1 MKLSAE
7 PYKVLALKYRPS
19 QFSELVGQDTLV
31 KTLRNAFLSKRVGHA
46 FLLHGDR
53 GVGKTS
59 TARLIAKALNCLEKK
74 EGDVEPCNSCS
85 NCKSIQLGRHVD
97 VIEMDGAS
105 KTGVNDIRE
114 IIETVVYRAASA
126 KFKVYII
133 DEVHM
138 LSNSAFNALL
148 KTLEEPP
155 EHVKFIFA
163 TTEIKKIPL
172 TILSRVN
179 RFDLKRLEIDILMK
193 HLLEILQREGL
204 KAEKEALKT
213 IAREAAGSV
222 RDALSILDQVL
233 VNCETIIEKQMV
245 NELLGKV
252 SKLEVLSLLELIMQG
267 KTNDTLKIAR
277 SFIAGNTSPKLL
289 LQELLECLHFIS
301 VSSLMDNELIGDDYS
316 YEEKEFADKLSK
328 SADPVTFTSLWQVLF
343 KGIDELRVASEPI
356 TSLEMLLFRACHMS
370 ILPSPDVLIKGI
382 LDNGTDSKMHVYNL
396 ERKSSLKTKEKD
408 EIVTPTES
416 NSKITDLDK
425 PEETAD
431 NRAVKEIL
439 DIFPGAIVK
448 K

>member
-1 MKLSAE
+1 MSVE
-7 PYKVLALKYRPS
+7 PYKVLALKYRPT

-31 KTLRNAFLSKRVGHA
+31 KTLRNSFRSNRVGHA

-59 TARLIAKALNCLEKK
+59 TARLIAKAINCTEKK
-74 EGDVEPCNSCS
+74 DGDVEPCNTCS
-85 NCKSIQLGRHVD
+85 NCNSIQLGRHVD

-179 RFDLKRLEIDILMK
+179 RFDLKRLENVVLIN
-193 HLLEILQREGL
+193 HLIEILQREGL
-204 KAEKEALKT
+204 SAEKEALKT
-213 IAREAAGSV
+213 IAREAEGSV

-233 VNCETIIEKQMV
+233 VNCGSKIENQMV
-245 NELLGKV
+245 NELLGKI
-252 SKLEVLSLLELIMQG
+252 SKSDTLNLLELIIKG
-267 KTNDTLKIAR
+267 KTAEALKR
-277 SFIAGNTSPKLL
+277 SRDFMVGNTSAATL
-289 LQELLECLHFIS
+289 LQELLGCLHLIS
-301 VSSLMDNELIGDDYS
+301 LSSLGDNDLMSDDYS
-316 YEEKEFADKLSK
+316 IEEIKLAEKLSSK
-328 SADPVTFTSLWQVLF
+328 TDTIILTSLWQILF

-356 TSLEMLLFRACHMS
+356 TSLEMLLLRACHMS
-370 ILPSPDVLIKGI
+370 ILPSPDTLIKSV
-382 LDNGTDSKMHVYNL
+382 LDSGSDNMMHVYNMEKKSVL
-396 ERKSSLKTKEKD
+396 KMPEKSEIMDKSKSDVENTETERSDSS
-408 EIVTPTES
+408 
-416 NSKITDLDK
+416 
-425 PEETAD
+425 
-431 NRAVKEIL
+431 AVKEIL
-439 DIFPGAIVK
+439 DIFPGATVK

>member
-1 MKLSAE
+1 MSVE
-7 PYKVLALKYRPS
+7 PYKVLALKYRPTK
-19 QFSELVGQDTLV
+19 FSELVGQDTLV
-31 KTLRNAFLSKRVGHA
+31 KTLRNSFLSNRVGHA

-59 TARLIAKALNCLEKK
+59 TARLIAKALNCTEKK
-74 EGDVEPCNSCS
+74 NGDVEPCNTCS

-155 EHVKFIFA
+155 DHVKFIFA

-179 RFDLKRLEIDILMK
+179 RFDLKRLESEVLIN
-193 HLLEILQREGL
+193 HLLKILQWEGL
-204 KAEKEALKT
+204 SAEKEALKT
-213 IAREAAGSV
+213 ISREAEGSV

-233 VNCETIIEKQMV
+233 VNCRSKIENQMV
-245 NELLGKV
+245 NELLGKI
-252 SKLEVLSLLELIMQG
+252 SKSDTLYLLELIIRG
-267 KTNDTLKIAR
+267 ETVKAIKR
-277 SFIAGNTSPKLL
+277 SRDFIAGNTGAATL
-289 LQELLECLHFIS
+289 LQELLACLHFIS
-301 VSSLMDNELIGDDYS
+301 VSSLGDNSLMGDDYS
-316 YEEKEFADKLSK
+316 IEEKKLAEKLSCK
-328 SADPVTFTSLWQVLF
+328 TDMVILTSLWQILF

-356 TSLEMLLFRACHMS
+356 TSLEMLLIRACHMS
-370 ILPSPDVLIKGI
+370 IMPSPDTLVRSV
-382 LDNGTDSKMHVYNL
+382 LDNGIDSKMRVYNM
-396 ERKSSLKTKEKD
+396 EKKSALKTAEKG
-408 EIVTPTES
+408 EIINSIKS
-416 NSKITDLDK
+416 NS
-425 PEETAD
+425 D
-431 NRAVKEIL
+431 NTEAEKSDNSAVKDIL
-439 DIFPGAIVK
+439 DIFPGATVK
-448 K
+448 R

>member
-1 MKLSAE
+1 LSVE

-31 KTLRNAFLSKRVGHA
+31 KTLKNSFLFNRVGHA

-59 TARLIAKALNCLEKK
+59 TARLIAKALNCMEKK
-74 EGDVEPCNSCS
+74 NGDVEPCNSCS

-155 EHVKFIFA
+155 THVKFIFA

-179 RFDLKRLEIDILMK
+179 RFDLKRLESDILTNY
-193 HLLEILQREGL
+193 LLEILKHEGL
-204 KAEKEALKT
+204 SAEKEALKT
-213 IAREAAGSV
+213 ISREAAGSV

-233 VNCETIIEKQMV
+233 VNCETKIENQMV

-252 SKLEVLSLLELIMQG
+252 SKSDTLYLLELIIEG
-267 KTNDTLKIAR
+267 KTKEVIKRSRNYIA
-277 SFIAGNTSPKLL
+277 SNTSPGLL
-289 LQELLECLHFIS
+289 LKELLECLHFIS
-301 VSSLMDNELIGDDYS
+301 ISSLMDNELIGDDYS
-316 YEEKEFADKLSK
+316 LEEKKLAEKLS
-328 SADPVTFTSLWQVLF
+328 SDTDTVILSSLWQILF
-343 KGIDELRVASEPI
+343 KGIDELTVATEPI
-356 TSLEMLLFRACHMS
+356 TSLEMLLLRACHMS
-370 ILPSPDVLIKGI
+370 IMPPPDVLIKNV
-382 LDNGTDSKMHVYNL
+382 LDHGSDGKMAIYNL
-396 ERKSSLKTKEKD
+396 ERKSSLKTPGKS
-408 EIVTPTES
+408 EIIRETES
-416 NSKITDLDK
+416 RAENSDTNRSEESLDSS
-425 PEETAD
+425 
-431 NRAVKEIL
+431 AVKEIL
-439 DIFPGAIVK
+439 DIFPGAKVK

>member
-1 MKLSAE
+1 MSVE
-7 PYKVLALKYRPS
+7 PYKVLALKYRPT

-31 KTLRNAFLSKRVGHA
+31 KTLRNSFLSNRVGHA

-59 TARLIAKALNCLEKK
+59 TARLIAKAINCTEKK
-74 EGDVEPCNSCS
+74 DGDVEPCNTCS
-85 NCKSIQLGRHVD
+85 NCNSIQLGRHVD

-179 RFDLKRLEIDILMK
+179 RFDLKRLENVVLIN
-193 HLLEILQREGL
+193 HLIEILQREGL
-204 KAEKEALKT
+204 SAEKEALKT
-213 IAREAAGSV
+213 IAREAEGSV

-233 VNCETIIEKQMV
+233 VNCGSKIENQVV
-245 NELLGKV
+245 NELLGKI
-252 SKLEVLSLLELIMQG
+252 SKSDSLNLLELIIKG
-267 KTNDTLKIAR
+267 KTAEALKR
-277 SFIAGNTSPKLL
+277 SRDFIAGNTSAATL
-289 LQELLECLHFIS
+289 LQELLGCLHLIS
-301 VSSLMDNELIGDDYS
+301 VSSLGDNDLMSDDYS
-316 YEEKEFADKLSK
+316 IEEIKLAEKLSSK
-328 SADPVTFTSLWQVLF
+328 TDTIILTTLWQILF

-356 TSLEMLLFRACHMS
+356 TSLEMLLLRACHMS
-370 ILPSPDVLIKGI
+370 ILPSPDTLIKSV
-382 LDNGTDSKMHVYNL
+382 LDSGSDNMMHVYNMEKKSVL
-396 ERKSSLKTKEKD
+396 KMPEKSEIMEEPQSNVENTETERSDSS
-408 EIVTPTES
+408 
-416 NSKITDLDK
+416 
-425 PEETAD
+425 
-431 NRAVKEIL
+431 AVKEIL
-439 DIFPGAIVK
+439 DIFPGATVK

>member
-1 MKLSAE
+1 MSVE
-7 PYKVLALKYRPS
+7 PYKVLALKYRPT

-31 KTLRNAFLSKRVGHA
+31 KTLRNSFLSNRVGHA

-59 TARLIAKALNCLEKK
+59 TARLIAKAINCTEKK
-74 EGDVEPCNSCS
+74 DGTVEPCNTCS
-85 NCKSIQLGRHVD
+85 NCNSIQLGRHVD

-179 RFDLKRLEIDILMK
+179 RFDLKKLENVVLIN
-193 HLLEILQREGL
+193 HLIEILQREGL
-204 KAEKEALKT
+204 SAEKEALKT
-213 IAREAAGSV
+213 IAREAEGSV

-233 VNCETIIEKQMV
+233 VNCGSKIENQMV
-245 NELLGKV
+245 NELLGKI
-252 SKLEVLSLLELIMQG
+252 SKSDTLNLLELIIKG
-267 KTNDTLKIAR
+267 KTAEVLKR
-277 SFIAGNTSPKLL
+277 SRDFIAGNTSAATL
-289 LQELLECLHFIS
+289 LQELLGCLHLIS
-301 VSSLMDNELIGDDYS
+301 VSSLGDNDLMSDDYS
-316 YEEKEFADKLSK
+316 IEEIKLAEKLSSK
-328 SADPVTFTSLWQVLF
+328 TDTIILTTLWQILF

-356 TSLEMLLFRACHMS
+356 TSLEMLLLRACHMS
-370 ILPSPDVLIKGI
+370 ILPSPDTLIKSV
-382 LDNGTDSKMHVYNL
+382 LDSGSDNMMHVYNM
-396 ERKSSLKTKEKD
+396 EKKSVLKMPEKS
-408 EIVTPTES
+408 EIM
-416 NSKITDLDK
+416 DK
-425 PEETAD
+425 PQSNVENTETERSD
-431 NRAVKEIL
+431 SSAVKEIL
-439 DIFPGAIVK
+439 DIFPGATVK

>member
-1 MKLSAE
+1 MPVE
-7 PYKVLALKYRPS
+7 PYKVLALKYRPT

-31 KTLRNAFLSKRVGHA
+31 KTLRNSFLSNRVGHA

-59 TARLIAKALNCLEKK
+59 TARLIAKAINCTEKK
-74 EGDVEPCNSCS
+74 DGDVEPCNTCS
-85 NCKSIQLGRHVD
+85 NCNSIQLGRHVD

-179 RFDLKRLEIDILMK
+179 RFDLKRLENVVLIN
-193 HLLEILQREGL
+193 HLFEILQREGL
-204 KAEKEALKT
+204 SAEKEALKT
-213 IAREAAGSV
+213 IAREAEGSV

-233 VNCETIIEKQMV
+233 VNCGSKIENQMV
-245 NELLGKV
+245 NELLGKI
-252 SKLEVLSLLELIMQG
+252 SKSDSLNLLELIIKG
-267 KTNDTLKIAR
+267 KTAEALKR
-277 SFIAGNTSPKLL
+277 SRDFIAGNTSAATL
-289 LQELLECLHFIS
+289 LQELLGCLHLIS
-301 VSSLMDNELIGDDYS
+301 VSSLGDNDLMSDDYS
-316 YEEKEFADKLSK
+316 IEEKKFAEKLSSK
-328 SADPVTFTSLWQVLF
+328 TDTIILTSLWQILF

-356 TSLEMLLFRACHMS
+356 MSLEMLSLFTFFPFFTNNSTFCNLFFKFS
-370 ILPSPDVLIKGI
+370 LSPRHFLTI
-382 LDNGTDSKMHVYNL
+382 
-396 ERKSSLKTKEKD
+396 
-408 EIVTPTES
+408 
-416 NSKITDLDK
+416 
-425 PEETAD
+425 
-431 NRAVKEIL
+431 
-439 DIFPGAIVK
+439 
-448 K
+448 

>member
-1 MKLSAE
+1 MSVE
-7 PYKVLALKYRPS
+7 PYKVLALKYRPT

-31 KTLRNAFLSKRVGHA
+31 KTLRNSFLSNRVGHA

-59 TARLIAKALNCLEKK
+59 TARLIAKAINCTEKK
-74 EGDVEPCNSCS
+74 DGDVEPCNTCS
-85 NCKSIQLGRHVD
+85 NCNSIQLGRHVD

-179 RFDLKRLEIDILMK
+179 RFDLKRLENVVLIN
-193 HLLEILQREGL
+193 HLIEILQREGL
-204 KAEKEALKT
+204 SAEKEALKT
-213 IAREAAGSV
+213 IAREAEGSV

-233 VNCETIIEKQMV
+233 VNCGSKIENQMV
-245 NELLGKV
+245 NELLGKI
-252 SKLEVLSLLELIMQG
+252 SKSDTLNLLELVIKG
-267 KTNDTLKIAR
+267 ETAEALKR
-277 SFIAGNTSPKLL
+277 SRDFMVGNTSAATL
-289 LQELLECLHFIS
+289 LQELLGCLHLIS
-301 VSSLMDNELIGDDYS
+301 VSSLGDNDLISDDYS
-316 YEEKEFADKLSK
+316 IEEKKLAEKLSSK
-328 SADPVTFTSLWQVLF
+328 TDTIILTSLWQILF

-356 TSLEMLLFRACHMS
+356 TSLEMLLLRACHMS
-370 ILPSPDVLIKGI
+370 ILPSPDTLIRSVLDSGS
-382 LDNGTDSKMHVYNL
+382 DNMMHVYNV
-396 ERKSSLKTKEKD
+396 EKKSVLKMPEKS
-408 EIVTPTES
+408 EIM
-416 NSKITDLDK
+416 DK
-425 PEETAD
+425 PQSDVENTETERSD
-431 NRAVKEIL
+431 SSAVKEIL
-439 DIFPGAIVK
+439 DIFPGATVK

>member
-1 MKLSAE
+1 MSAE
-7 PYKVLALKYRPS
+7 PYKVLALKYRPT

-31 KTLRNAFLSKRVGHA
+31 KTLRNSFLSNRVGHA

-59 TARLIAKALNCLEKK
+59 TARLIAKAINCTEKK
-74 EGDVEPCNSCS
+74 DGDVEPCNTCS
-85 NCKSIQLGRHVD
+85 NCNSIQLGRHVD

-179 RFDLKRLEIDILMK
+179 RFDLKRLENVVLIN
-193 HLLEILQREGL
+193 HLTEILQREGL
-204 KAEKEALKT
+204 SAEKEALKT
-213 IAREAAGSV
+213 IAREAEGSV

-233 VNCETIIEKQMV
+233 VNCGSKIESQMV
-245 NELLGKV
+245 NELLGKI
-252 SKLEVLSLLELIMQG
+252 SKSDSLNLLELIIKG
-267 KTNDTLKIAR
+267 KTAEALKR
-277 SFIAGNTSPKLL
+277 SRDFIAGNTSAATL
-289 LQELLECLHFIS
+289 LQELLGCLHLIS
-301 VSSLMDNELIGDDYS
+301 VSSLGDNDLMSDDYS
-316 YEEKEFADKLSK
+316 IEEIKLAEKLSSK
-328 SADPVTFTSLWQVLF
+328 TDTIILTTLWQILF

-356 TSLEMLLFRACHMS
+356 TSLEMLLLRACHMS
-370 ILPSPDVLIKGI
+370 ILPSPDTLIKSV
-382 LDNGTDSKMHVYNL
+382 LDSGFDNMKYVYNMEKNSVL
-396 ERKSSLKTKEKD
+396 KMPEKS
-408 EIVTPTES
+408 EIM
-416 NSKITDLDK
+416 DK
-425 PEETAD
+425 PQSNVENTETERSD
-431 NRAVKEIL
+431 SSAVKEIL
-439 DIFPGAIVK
+439 DIFPGATVK

>member
-1 MKLSAE
+1 MSVE
-7 PYKVLALKYRPS
+7 PYKVLALKYRPT

-31 KTLRNAFLSKRVGHA
+31 KTLRNSFLSNRVGHA

-59 TARLIAKALNCLEKK
+59 TARLIAKAINCTEKK
-74 EGDVEPCNSCS
+74 DGDVEPCNTCS
-85 NCKSIQLGRHVD
+85 NCNSIQLGRHVD

-179 RFDLKRLEIDILMK
+179 RFDLKRLENVVLIN
-193 HLLEILQREGL
+193 HLIEILQREGL
-204 KAEKEALKT
+204 SAEKEALKT
-213 IAREAAGSV
+213 IAREAEGSV

-233 VNCETIIEKQMV
+233 VNCGSKIENQMV
-245 NELLGKV
+245 NELLGKI
-252 SKLEVLSLLELIMQG
+252 SKSDSLNLLELIIKG
-267 KTNDTLKIAR
+267 KTAEALKR
-277 SFIAGNTSPKLL
+277 SRDFIAGNTSAATL
-289 LQELLECLHFIS
+289 LQELLGCLHLIS
-301 VSSLMDNELIGDDYS
+301 VSSLGDNDLMSDDYS
-316 YEEKEFADKLSK
+316 IEEIKLAEKLSSK
-328 SADPVTFTSLWQVLF
+328 TDTIILTTLWQILF

-356 TSLEMLLFRACHMS
+356 TSLEMLLLRACHMS
-370 ILPSPDVLIKGI
+370 ILPSPDTLIKSV
-382 LDNGTDSKMHVYNL
+382 LDSGSDNMMHVYNM
-396 ERKSSLKTKEKD
+396 EKKSVLKMPEKS
-408 EIVTPTES
+408 EIM
-416 NSKITDLDK
+416 DK
-425 PEETAD
+425 PQSDVENTETERSD
-431 NRAVKEIL
+431 SSAVKEIL
-439 DIFPGAIVK
+439 DIFPGATVK

>member
-1 MKLSAE
+1 MSVE

-31 KTLRNAFLSKRVGHA
+31 KTLKNAFLFNRVGHA

-59 TARLIAKALNCLEKK
+59 TARLIAKALNCMEKK
-74 EGDVEPCNSCS
+74 NGDVEPCNSCS
-85 NCKSIQLGRHVD
+85 NCQSIQLGRHVD

-155 EHVKFIFA
+155 KHVKFIFA

-179 RFDLKRLEIDILMK
+179 RFDLKRLESDILTNY
-193 HLLEILQREGL
+193 LLEILKHEGL
-204 KAEKEALKT
+204 SAEKEALKT
-213 IAREAAGSV
+213 ISREAAGSV

-233 VNCETIIEKQMV
+233 VNCEAKIENQMV

-252 SKLEVLSLLELIMQG
+252 SKSDTLYLLELIIEG
-267 KTNDTLKIAR
+267 KTIEVLKRSRNYIAN
-277 SFIAGNTSPKLL
+277 NTSPGLL
-289 LQELLECLHFIS
+289 LKELLECLHFIS
-301 VSSLMDNELIGDDYS
+301 ISSLMGNELIGDDYS
-316 YEEKEFADKLSK
+316 LEEKKLAEKLS
-328 SADPVTFTSLWQVLF
+328 SGTDAVVLTSLWQILF
-343 KGIDELRVASEPI
+343 KGIDELTVATEPI
-356 TSLEMLLFRACHMS
+356 TSLEMLLLRACHMS
-370 ILPSPDVLIKGI
+370 IMPPPDVLIKNV
-382 LDNGTDSKMHVYNL
+382 LDHGSDRMMAVYNL
-396 ERKSSLKTKEKD
+396 ERKSSLKTPEKS
-408 EIVTPTES
+408 EIIQEAES
-416 NSKITDLDK
+416 RVENSDTHRSEESLD
-425 PEETAD
+425 
-431 NRAVKEIL
+431 NSAVKEIL
-439 DIFPGAIVK
+439 DIFPGAKVK

>member
-1 MKLSAE
+1 MSVE
-7 PYKVLALKYRPS
+7 PYKVLALKYRPT

-31 KTLRNAFLSKRVGHA
+31 KTLRNSFLSNRVGHA

-59 TARLIAKALNCLEKK
+59 TARLIAKAINCTEKK
-74 EGDVEPCNSCS
+74 DGDVEPCNTCS
-85 NCKSIQLGRHVD
+85 NCNSIQLGRHVD

-179 RFDLKRLEIDILMK
+179 RFDLKRLENVVLIN
-193 HLLEILQREGL
+193 HLTEILQREGL
-204 KAEKEALKT
+204 SAEKEALKT
-213 IAREAAGSV
+213 IAREAEGSV

-233 VNCETIIEKQMV
+233 VNCGSKIEIQMV
-245 NELLGKV
+245 NELLGKI
-252 SKLEVLSLLELIMQG
+252 SKSDTLNLLELVIKG
-267 KTNDTLKIAR
+267 KTAEALKR
-277 SFIAGNTSPKLL
+277 SRDFMVGNTSAATL
-289 LQELLECLHFIS
+289 LQELLGCLHLIS
-301 VSSLMDNELIGDDYS
+301 VSSLGDNDLMSDDYS
-316 YEEKEFADKLSK
+316 IEEKNLAEKLSSK
-328 SADPVTFTSLWQVLF
+328 TDTIILTSLWQILF

-356 TSLEMLLFRACHMS
+356 TSLEMLLLRACHMS
-370 ILPSPDVLIKGI
+370 ILPSPDTLIKSV
-382 LDNGTDSKMHVYNL
+382 LDSGSDSMMHVYNM
-396 ERKSSLKTKEKD
+396 EKKSVLKTPEKS
-408 EIVTPTES
+408 EIINKPQSNVKNTETERS
-416 NSKITDLDK
+416 DSS
-425 PEETAD
+425 
-431 NRAVKEIL
+431 AVKEIL
-439 DIFPGAIVK
+439 DIFPGATVK

>member
-1 MKLSAE
+1 MSVE
-7 PYKVLALKYRPS
+7 PYKVLALKYRPT

-31 KTLRNAFLSKRVGHA
+31 KTLRNSFLSNRVGHA

-59 TARLIAKALNCLEKK
+59 TARLIAKAINCTEKK
-74 EGDVEPCNSCS
+74 DGDVEPCNTCS
-85 NCKSIQLGRHVD
+85 NCNSIQLGRHVD

-179 RFDLKRLEIDILMK
+179 RFDLKRLENVVLIN
-193 HLLEILQREGL
+193 HLIEILQREGL
-204 KAEKEALKT
+204 SAEKEALKT
-213 IAREAAGSV
+213 IAREAEGSV

-233 VNCETIIEKQMV
+233 VNCGSKIENQMV
-245 NELLGKV
+245 NELLGKI
-252 SKLEVLSLLELIMQG
+252 SKSDSLNLLELIIKG
-267 KTNDTLKIAR
+267 KTTEALKR
-277 SFIAGNTSPKLL
+277 SRDFIAGNTSAATL
-289 LQELLECLHFIS
+289 LQELLGCLHLIS
-301 VSSLMDNELIGDDYS
+301 VSSLGDNDLMSDDYS
-316 YEEKEFADKLSK
+316 IEEKNLAEKLSSK
-328 SADPVTFTSLWQVLF
+328 TDMIILTSLWQILF

-356 TSLEMLLFRACHMS
+356 TSLEMLLLRACHMS
-370 ILPSPDVLIKGI
+370 ILPSPDTLIKSV
-382 LDNGTDSKMHVYNL
+382 LDSGSDNMMHVYNM
-396 ERKSSLKTKEKD
+396 EKKSVLKMPEKS
-408 EIVTPTES
+408 EIM
-416 NSKITDLDK
+416 DK
-425 PEETAD
+425 PQSDVENTETERSD
-431 NRAVKEIL
+431 SSAVKEIL
-439 DIFPGAIVK
+439 DIFPGATVK

>member
-1 MKLSAE
+1 MSVE
-7 PYKVLALKYRPS
+7 PYKVLALKYRPT

-31 KTLRNAFLSKRVGHA
+31 KTLRNSFRSNRVGHA

-53 GVGKTS
+53 GIGKTS
-59 TARLIAKALNCLEKK
+59 TARLIAKAINCTEKK
-74 EGDVEPCNSCS
+74 DGDVEPCNTCS
-85 NCKSIQLGRHVD
+85 NCNSIQLGRHVD

-179 RFDLKRLEIDILMK
+179 RFDLKRLENVVLIN
-193 HLLEILQREGL
+193 HLIEILQREGL
-204 KAEKEALKT
+204 SAEKEALKT
-213 IAREAAGSV
+213 IAREAEGSV

-233 VNCETIIEKQMV
+233 VNCGSKIENQMV
-245 NELLGKV
+245 NELLGKI
-252 SKLEVLSLLELIMQG
+252 SKSDTLNLLELIIKG
-267 KTNDTLKIAR
+267 KTAEVLKR
-277 SFIAGNTSPKLL
+277 SRDFIAGNTSAATL
-289 LQELLECLHFIS
+289 LQDLLGCLHLIS
-301 VSSLMDNELIGDDYS
+301 VSSLGDNDLISDDYS
-316 YEEKEFADKLSK
+316 IEEKKLAEKLSSK
-328 SADPVTFTSLWQVLF
+328 TDTIILTSLWQILF

-356 TSLEMLLFRACHMS
+356 TSLEMLLLRACHMS
-370 ILPSPDVLIKGI
+370 ILPSPDTLIKSV
-382 LDNGTDSKMHVYNL
+382 LDSGSDNMMHVYNMEKKSVL
-396 ERKSSLKTKEKD
+396 KMPEKSEIMEKTQSNVENTETERSDSS
-408 EIVTPTES
+408 
-416 NSKITDLDK
+416 
-425 PEETAD
+425 
-431 NRAVKEIL
+431 AVKEIL
-439 DIFPGAIVK
+439 DIFPGATVK

>member
-1 MKLSAE
+1 MIRKQKLYEE

-31 KTLRNAFLSKRVGHA
+31 KTLRNSFLSNRVGHA

-59 TARLIAKALNCLEKK
+59 TARLIAKALNCIEKK
-74 EGDVEPCNSCS
+74 HGDVEPCNSCS

-126 KFKVYII
+126 KFKIYII

-179 RFDLKRLEIDILMK
+179 RFDLKRLDSNVLTS
-193 HLLEILQREGL
+193 HLSEILKREGL
-204 KAEKEALKT
+204 SAEEEALQT
-213 IAREAAGSV
+213 ISREAAGSV
-222 RDALSILDQVL
+222 RA
-233 VNCETIIEKQMV
+233 
-245 NELLGKV
+245 V
-252 SKLEVLSLLELIMQG
+252 SYTHL
-267 KTNDTLKIAR
+267 TL
-277 SFIAGNTSPKLL
+277 P
-289 LQELLECLHFIS
+289 
-301 VSSLMDNELIGDDYS
+301 
-316 YEEKEFADKLSK
+316 
-328 SADPVTFTSLWQVLF
+328 
-343 KGIDELRVASEPI
+343 
-356 TSLEMLLFRACHMS
+356 
-370 ILPSPDVLIKGI
+370 
-382 LDNGTDSKMHVYNL
+382 
-396 ERKSSLKTKEKD
+396 TK
-408 EIVTPTES
+408 
-416 NSKITDLDK
+416 
-425 PEETAD
+425 A
-431 NRAVKEIL
+431 
-439 DIFPGAIVK
+439 
-448 K
+448 

>member
-1 MKLSAE
+1 MSAE
-7 PYKVLALKYRPS
+7 PYKVLALKYRPT

-31 KTLRNAFLSKRVGHA
+31 KTLRNSFRSNRVGHA

-59 TARLIAKALNCLEKK
+59 TARLIAKAINCTEKK
-74 EGDVEPCNSCS
+74 DGDVEPCNTCS
-85 NCKSIQLGRHVD
+85 NCNSIQLGRHVD

-179 RFDLKRLEIDILMK
+179 RFDLKRLENEVLIN
-193 HLLEILQREGL
+193 HLIEILKREGL
-204 KAEKEALKT
+204 SAEKEALKT
-213 IAREAAGSV
+213 IAREAEGSV

-233 VNCETIIEKQMV
+233 VNCGSKIENQMV
-245 NELLGKV
+245 NELLGKI
-252 SKLEVLSLLELIMQG
+252 SKSDTLNLLELVIKG
-267 KTNDTLKIAR
+267 ETAKALKR
-277 SFIAGNTSPKLL
+277 SRDFMVGNTSAATL
-289 LQELLECLHFIS
+289 LQELLGCLHLIS
-301 VSSLMDNELIGDDYS
+301 LSSLGDNDLMSDDYS
-316 YEEKEFADKLSK
+316 IEEIKLAEKLSSK
-328 SADPVTFTSLWQVLF
+328 TDTIILTTLWQILF

-356 TSLEMLLFRACHMS
+356 TSLEMLLLRACHMS
-370 ILPSPDVLIKGI
+370 ILPSPDTLIKSV
-382 LDNGTDSKMHVYNL
+382 LDSGSDNMMHVYNV
-396 ERKSSLKTKEKD
+396 EKKSVLKMPEKS
-408 EIVTPTES
+408 EIM
-416 NSKITDLDK
+416 DK
-425 PEETAD
+425 PQSDVENTETERSD
-431 NRAVKEIL
+431 SSAVKEIL
-439 DIFPGAIVK
+439 DIFPGATVK

>member
-1 MKLSAE
+1 MSVE
-7 PYKVLALKYRPS
+7 PYKVLALKYRPT

-31 KTLRNAFLSKRVGHA
+31 KTLRNSFLSNRVGHA

-59 TARLIAKALNCLEKK
+59 TARLIAKAINCTEKK
-74 EGDVEPCNSCS
+74 DGDVEPCNTCS
-85 NCKSIQLGRHVD
+85 NCNSIQLGRHVD

-179 RFDLKRLEIDILMK
+179 RFDLKRLENEVLIN
-193 HLLEILQREGL
+193 HLIEILKREGL
-204 KAEKEALKT
+204 SAEKEALKT
-213 IAREAAGSV
+213 IAREAEGSV

-233 VNCETIIEKQMV
+233 VNCGSKIENQMV
-245 NELLGKV
+245 NELLGKI
-252 SKLEVLSLLELIMQG
+252 SKSDSLNLLELIIKG
-267 KTNDTLKIAR
+267 KTAEALKR
-277 SFIAGNTSPKLL
+277 SRDFIAGNTSAATL
-289 LQELLECLHFIS
+289 LQELLGCLHLIS
-301 VSSLMDNELIGDDYS
+301 VSSLGDNDLISDDYS
-316 YEEKEFADKLSK
+316 IEEKKLAEKLSSK
-328 SADPVTFTSLWQVLF
+328 TDTIILTTLWQILF

-356 TSLEMLLFRACHMS
+356 TSLEMLLLRACHMS
-370 ILPSPDVLIKGI
+370 ILPSPDTLIKSV
-382 LDNGTDSKMHVYNL
+382 LDSGSDNMKYVYNMEKNSVL
-396 ERKSSLKTKEKD
+396 KMPEKSEIMDKPQSNVENTEAER
-408 EIVTPTES
+408 S
-416 NSKITDLDK
+416 NSS
-425 PEETAD
+425 
-431 NRAVKEIL
+431 AVKEIL
-439 DIFPGAIVK
+439 DIFPGATVK

>member
-1 MKLSAE
+1 MSVE
-7 PYKVLALKYRPS
+7 PYKVLALKYRPT

-31 KTLRNAFLSKRVGHA
+31 KTLRNSFRSNRVGHA

-59 TARLIAKALNCLEKK
+59 TARLIAKAINCTEKK
-74 EGDVEPCNSCS
+74 DGDVEPCNTCS
-85 NCKSIQLGRHVD
+85 NCNSIQSGRHVD

-179 RFDLKRLEIDILMK
+179 RFDLKRLESVVLIN
-193 HLLEILQREGL
+193 HLIEILQREGL
-204 KAEKEALKT
+204 SAEKEALKT
-213 IAREAAGSV
+213 IAREAEGSV

-233 VNCETIIEKQMV
+233 VNCGSKIENLMV
-245 NELLGKV
+245 NELLGKI
-252 SKLEVLSLLELIMQG
+252 SKSDSLNLLELIIKG
-267 KTNDTLKIAR
+267 KTAEALKR
-277 SFIAGNTSPKLL
+277 SRDVIAGNTSAATL
-289 LQELLECLHFIS
+289 LQELLGCLHLIS
-301 VSSLMDNELIGDDYS
+301 VSSLRDNDLMSDDYS
-316 YEEKEFADKLSK
+316 IEEIKLAEKLSSK
-328 SADPVTFTSLWQVLF
+328 TDTIILTTLWQILF

-356 TSLEMLLFRACHMS
+356 TSLEMLLLRACHMS
-370 ILPSPDVLIKGI
+370 ILPSPDTLIKSV
-382 LDNGTDSKMHVYNL
+382 LDNSSDNMMNVYNMENKSVL
-396 ERKSSLKTKEKD
+396 KMPKKSEIMDKTQSNVENNETERSDSS
-408 EIVTPTES
+408 
-416 NSKITDLDK
+416 
-425 PEETAD
+425 
-431 NRAVKEIL
+431 AVKEIL
-439 DIFPGAIVK
+439 DIFPGATVK

>member
-1 MKLSAE
+1 MSVE
-7 PYKVLALKYRPS
+7 PYKVLALKYRPT

-31 KTLRNAFLSKRVGHA
+31 KTLRNSFQSNRVGHA

-59 TARLIAKALNCLEKK
+59 TARLIAKAINCTEKK
-74 EGDVEPCNSCS
+74 DGDVEPCNTCS
-85 NCKSIQLGRHVD
+85 NCNSIQLGRHVD

-172 TILSRVN
+172 TILSRVS
-179 RFDLKRLEIDILMK
+179 RFDLKRLENVALIN
-193 HLLEILQREGL
+193 HLTEILQREGL
-204 KAEKEALKT
+204 SAEKEALKT
-213 IAREAAGSV
+213 IAREAEGSV

-233 VNCETIIEKQMV
+233 VNCGSKIENQMV
-245 NELLGKV
+245 NELLGKI
-252 SKLEVLSLLELIMQG
+252 SKSDSLNLLELIIKG
-267 KTNDTLKIAR
+267 KTAEALKR
-277 SFIAGNTSPKLL
+277 SRDFIAGNTNAATL
-289 LQELLECLHFIS
+289 LQELLECLHLIS
-301 VSSLMDNELIGDDYS
+301 VSSLGDSDLMSDDYS
-316 YEEKEFADKLSK
+316 IEEIKLAEKLSSK
-328 SADPVTFTSLWQVLF
+328 TDTIILTTLWQILF

-356 TSLEMLLFRACHMS
+356 TSLEMLLLRACHMS
-370 ILPSPDVLIKGI
+370 ILPSPDTLIKSV
-382 LDNGTDSKMHVYNL
+382 LDSGSDNMMHVYNMEKKSVL
-396 ERKSSLKTKEKD
+396 KMPEKSEIIDKTQSDVENTETERSDSS
-408 EIVTPTES
+408 
-416 NSKITDLDK
+416 
-425 PEETAD
+425 
-431 NRAVKEIL
+431 AVKEIL
-439 DIFPGAIVK
+439 DIFPGATVK

>member
-1 MKLSAE
+1 MSVE
-7 PYKVLALKYRPS
+7 PYKVLALKYRPTL
-19 QFSELVGQDTLV
+19 FSELVGQDTLV
-31 KTLRNAFLSKRVGHA
+31 KTLRNSFLSNRVGHA

-59 TARLIAKALNCLEKK
+59 TARLIAKALNCTEKK
-74 EGDVEPCNSCS
+74 DGEVEPCNSCS
-85 NCKSIQLGRHVD
+85 NCNSIQLGRHVD

-179 RFDLKRLEIDILMK
+179 RFDLKRLEGVVLIN
-193 HLLEILQREGL
+193 HLIEILQREGL
-204 KAEKEALKT
+204 SAEKEALKT
-213 IAREAAGSV
+213 IAREAEGSV

-233 VNCETIIEKQMV
+233 VNCGSKIENQMV
-245 NELLGKV
+245 NELLGKI
-252 SKLEVLSLLELIMQG
+252 SKSDTLNLLELIIKG
-267 KTNDTLKIAR
+267 KTAEALKR
-277 SFIAGNTSPKLL
+277 SRDFIAGNTSAATL
-289 LQELLECLHFIS
+289 LQELLGCLHLIS
-301 VSSLMDNELIGDDYS
+301 VSSIGDNDLIIDDYS
-316 YEEKEFADKLSK
+316 IEEKKLAEKLSTK
-328 SADPVTFTSLWQVLF
+328 TDTIILTSLWQILF
-343 KGIDELRVASEPI
+343 KGIDELRVATEPVM
-356 TSLEMLLFRACHMS
+356 SLEMLLLRACHMS
-370 ILPSPDVLIKGI
+370 ILPSPDTLIKSV
-382 LDNGTDSKMHVYNL
+382 LDIGSDSMMHVYNM
-396 ERKSSLKTKEKD
+396 ENKSVLKTPEKSEIMD
-408 EIVTPTES
+408 ERQSNVENTETERPDS
-416 NSKITDLDK
+416 S
-425 PEETAD
+425 
-431 NRAVKEIL
+431 AVKEIL
-439 DIFPGAIVK
+439 DIFPGATVK

>member
-1 MKLSAE
+1 MSVE
-7 PYKVLALKYRPS
+7 PYKVLALKYRPT

-31 KTLRNAFLSKRVGHA
+31 KTLRNSFLSNRVGHA

-59 TARLIAKALNCLEKK
+59 TARLIAKAINCTEKK
-74 EGDVEPCNSCS
+74 DGDVEPCNTCS
-85 NCKSIQLGRHVD
+85 NCNSIQLGRHVD

-179 RFDLKRLEIDILMK
+179 RFDLKRLENVVLIN
-193 HLLEILQREGL
+193 HLIEILQREGL
-204 KAEKEALKT
+204 SAEKEALKT
-213 IAREAAGSV
+213 IAREAEGSV

-233 VNCETIIEKQMV
+233 VNCGSKIDNQMV
-245 NELLGKV
+245 NELLGKI
-252 SKLEVLSLLELIMQG
+252 SKSDSLNLLELIIKG
-267 KTNDTLKIAR
+267 KTAEALKR
-277 SFIAGNTSPKLL
+277 SRDFIAGNTSAATL
-289 LQELLECLHFIS
+289 LQELLGCLHLIS
-301 VSSLMDNELIGDDYS
+301 VSSLGDNDLMSDDYS
-316 YEEKEFADKLSK
+316 IEEIKLAEKLSSK
-328 SADPVTFTSLWQVLF
+328 TDTIILTTLWQILF

-356 TSLEMLLFRACHMS
+356 TSLEMLLLRACHMS
-370 ILPSPDVLIKGI
+370 ILPSPDTLIKSV
-382 LDNGTDSKMHVYNL
+382 LDSGSDNMMHVYNM
-396 ERKSSLKTKEKD
+396 EKKSVLKMPKKS
-408 EIVTPTES
+408 EIM
-416 NSKITDLDK
+416 DK
-425 PEETAD
+425 PQSNVENTETERSD
-431 NRAVKEIL
+431 SSAVKEIL
-439 DIFPGAIVK
+439 DIFPGATVK

>member
-1 MKLSAE
+1 MSVE
-7 PYKVLALKYRPS
+7 PYKVLALKYRPT

-31 KTLRNAFLSKRVGHA
+31 KTLRNSFLSNRVGHA

-59 TARLIAKALNCLEKK
+59 TARLIAKAINCTEKK
-74 EGDVEPCNSCS
+74 DGDVEPCNTCS
-85 NCKSIQLGRHVD
+85 NCNSIQLGRHVD

-179 RFDLKRLEIDILMK
+179 RFDLKRLENVVLIN
-193 HLLEILQREGL
+193 HLIEILQREGL
-204 KAEKEALKT
+204 SAEKEALKT
-213 IAREAAGSV
+213 IAREAEGSV

-233 VNCETIIEKQMV
+233 VNCGSKIENQMV
-245 NELLGKV
+245 NELLGKI
-252 SKLEVLSLLELIMQG
+252 SKSDSLNLLELIIKG
-267 KTNDTLKIAR
+267 KTTEALKR
-277 SFIAGNTSPKLL
+277 SRDFIAGNTSAATL
-289 LQELLECLHFIS
+289 LQELLGCLHLIS
-301 VSSLMDNELIGDDYS
+301 VSSLGDNDLMSDDYS
-316 YEEKEFADKLSK
+316 IEEIKLAEKLSSK
-328 SADPVTFTSLWQVLF
+328 TDTIILTTLWQILF

-356 TSLEMLLFRACHMS
+356 TSLEMLLLRACHMS
-370 ILPSPDVLIKGI
+370 ILPSPDTLIKSV
-382 LDNGTDSKMHVYNL
+382 LDSGSDNMMHVYNM
-396 ERKSSLKTKEKD
+396 EKKSVLKMPEKS
-408 EIVTPTES
+408 EI
-416 NSKITDLDK
+416 IDK
-425 PEETAD
+425 PQSDVENTETERSD
-431 NRAVKEIL
+431 SSAVKEIL
-439 DIFPGAIVK
+439 DIFPGATVK

>member
-1 MKLSAE
+1 MSVE
-7 PYKVLALKYRPS
+7 PYKVLALKYRPT

-31 KTLRNAFLSKRVGHA
+31 KTLRNSFLSNRVGHA

-59 TARLIAKALNCLEKK
+59 TARLIAKAINCTEKK
-74 EGDVEPCNSCS
+74 DDDVEPCNTCS
-85 NCKSIQLGRHVD
+85 NCNSIQLGRHVD

-179 RFDLKRLEIDILMK
+179 RFDLKRLENVVLIN
-193 HLLEILQREGL
+193 HLIEILQREGL
-204 KAEKEALKT
+204 SAEKEALKT
-213 IAREAAGSV
+213 IAREAEGSV

-233 VNCETIIEKQMV
+233 VNCGSKIENQMV
-245 NELLGKV
+245 NELLGKI
-252 SKLEVLSLLELIMQG
+252 SKSDSLNLLELIIKG
-267 KTNDTLKIAR
+267 KTAEALKR
-277 SFIAGNTSPKLL
+277 SRDFIAGNTSAATL
-289 LQELLECLHFIS
+289 LQELLGCLHLIS
-301 VSSLMDNELIGDDYS
+301 LSSLGDNDLMSDDYS
-316 YEEKEFADKLSK
+316 IEEIKLAEKLSSK
-328 SADPVTFTSLWQVLF
+328 TDTIILTTLWQILF

-356 TSLEMLLFRACHMS
+356 TSLEMLLLRACHMS
-370 ILPSPDVLIKGI
+370 ILPSPDTLIKSV
-382 LDNGTDSKMHVYNL
+382 LDSGSDNMMHVYNM
-396 ERKSSLKTKEKD
+396 EKKSVLKMPEKS
-408 EIVTPTES
+408 EIM
-416 NSKITDLDK
+416 DK
-425 PEETAD
+425 PQSDVENTETERSD
-431 NRAVKEIL
+431 SSAVKEIL
-439 DIFPGAIVK
+439 DIFPGATVK

>member
-1 MKLSAE
+1 MSAE
-7 PYKVLALKYRPS
+7 PYKVLALKYRPT

-31 KTLRNAFLSKRVGHA
+31 KTLRNSFLSNRVGHA

-59 TARLIAKALNCLEKK
+59 TARLIAKAINCTEKK
-74 EGDVEPCNSCS
+74 DGDVEPCNTCS
-85 NCKSIQLGRHVD
+85 NCNSIQLGRHVD

-179 RFDLKRLEIDILMK
+179 RFDLKRLENVVLIN
-193 HLLEILQREGL
+193 HLIEILQREGL
-204 KAEKEALKT
+204 SAEKEALKT
-213 IAREAAGSV
+213 IAREAEGSV

-233 VNCETIIEKQMV
+233 VNCGSKIENQMV
-245 NELLGKV
+245 NELLGKI
-252 SKLEVLSLLELIMQG
+252 SKSDSLNLLELIIKG
-267 KTNDTLKIAR
+267 KTAEALKR
-277 SFIAGNTSPKLL
+277 SRDFIAGNTSAATL
-289 LQELLECLHFIS
+289 LQELLGCLHLIS
-301 VSSLMDNELIGDDYS
+301 VSSLGDNDLMSDDYS
-316 YEEKEFADKLSK
+316 IEEIKLAEKLSSK
-328 SADPVTFTSLWQVLF
+328 TDTIILTTLWQILF

-356 TSLEMLLFRACHMS
+356 TSLEMLLLRACHMS
-370 ILPSPDVLIKGI
+370 ILPSPDTLIKSV
-382 LDNGTDSKMHVYNL
+382 LDSGSDNMMHVYNM
-396 ERKSSLKTKEKD
+396 EKKSVLKMPEKSEIMDKTKSNVEN
-408 EIVTPTES
+408 TETERS
-416 NSKITDLDK
+416 DSS
-425 PEETAD
+425 
-431 NRAVKEIL
+431 AVKEIL
-439 DIFPGAIVK
+439 DIFPGATVK

>member
-1 MKLSAE
+1 MSVE
-7 PYKVLALKYRPS
+7 PYKVLALKYRPT

-31 KTLRNAFLSKRVGHA
+31 KTLRNSFRSNRVGHA

-59 TARLIAKALNCLEKK
+59 TARLIAKAINCTEKK
-74 EGDVEPCNSCS
+74 DGDVEPCNTCS
-85 NCKSIQLGRHVD
+85 NCNSIQLGRHVD

-179 RFDLKRLEIDILMK
+179 RFDLKKLENVVLIN
-193 HLLEILQREGL
+193 HLIEILQREGL
-204 KAEKEALKT
+204 SAEKEALKT
-213 IAREAAGSV
+213 IAREAEGSV

-233 VNCETIIEKQMV
+233 VNCGSKIENQMV
-245 NELLGKV
+245 NELLGKI
-252 SKLEVLSLLELIMQG
+252 SKSDTLNLLELIIKG
-267 KTNDTLKIAR
+267 KTAEVLKR
-277 SFIAGNTSPKLL
+277 SRDFIAGNTSAATL
-289 LQELLECLHFIS
+289 LQELLGCLHLIS
-301 VSSLMDNELIGDDYS
+301 VSSLGDNDLMSDDYS
-316 YEEKEFADKLSK
+316 IEEIKLAEKLSSK
-328 SADPVTFTSLWQVLF
+328 TDTIILTTLWQILF

-356 TSLEMLLFRACHMS
+356 TSLEMLLLRACHMS
-370 ILPSPDVLIKGI
+370 ILPSPDTLIKSV
-382 LDNGTDSKMHVYNL
+382 LDSGSDNMMHVYNMEKKSVL
-396 ERKSSLKTKEKD
+396 KMPKKSEIMDKTQSNVENTETERSDSS
-408 EIVTPTES
+408 
-416 NSKITDLDK
+416 
-425 PEETAD
+425 
-431 NRAVKEIL
+431 AVKEIL
-439 DIFPGAIVK
+439 DIFPGATVK

>member
-1 MKLSAE
+1 MSVE
-7 PYKVLALKYRPS
+7 PYKVLALKYRPT

-31 KTLRNAFLSKRVGHA
+31 KTLRNSFLSNRVGHA

-59 TARLIAKALNCLEKK
+59 TARLIAKAINCTEKK
-74 EGDVEPCNSCS
+74 DGDVEPCNTCS
-85 NCKSIQLGRHVD
+85 NCNSIQLGRHVD

-179 RFDLKRLEIDILMK
+179 RFDLKRLENVVLIN
-193 HLLEILQREGL
+193 HLIEILQREGL
-204 KAEKEALKT
+204 SAEKEALKT
-213 IAREAAGSV
+213 IAREAEGSV

-233 VNCETIIEKQMV
+233 VNCGSKIENQMV
-245 NELLGKV
+245 NELLGKI
-252 SKLEVLSLLELIMQG
+252 SKSDTLNLLELIIKG
-267 KTNDTLKIAR
+267 KTAEALKR
-277 SFIAGNTSPKLL
+277 SRDFIAGNTSAATL
-289 LQELLECLHFIS
+289 LQELLGCLHLIS
-301 VSSLMDNELIGDDYS
+301 VSSLGDNDLMSDDYS
-316 YEEKEFADKLSK
+316 IEEIKLAEKLSSK
-328 SADPVTFTSLWQVLF
+328 TDTIILTSLWQILF

-356 TSLEMLLFRACHMS
+356 TSLEMLLLRACHMS
-370 ILPSPDVLIKGI
+370 ILPSPDTLIKSV
-382 LDNGTDSKMHVYNL
+382 LDSGSDNMMHVYNM
-396 ERKSSLKTKEKD
+396 EKKSVLKMPEKS
-408 EIVTPTES
+408 EIM
-416 NSKITDLDK
+416 DK
-425 PEETAD
+425 PQSNVENTETERSD
-431 NRAVKEIL
+431 SSAVKEIL
-439 DIFPGAIVK
+439 DIFPGATVK

>member
-1 MKLSAE
+1 MSVE
-7 PYKVLALKYRPS
+7 PYKVLALKYRPT

-31 KTLRNAFLSKRVGHA
+31 KTLRNSFLSNRVGHA

-59 TARLIAKALNCLEKK
+59 TARLIAKAINCTEKK
-74 EGDVEPCNSCS
+74 DGDVEPCNTCS
-85 NCKSIQLGRHVD
+85 NCNSIQLGRHVD

-179 RFDLKRLEIDILMK
+179 RFDLKRLENVVLIN
-193 HLLEILQREGL
+193 HLTEILQREGL
-204 KAEKEALKT
+204 SAEKEALKT
-213 IAREAAGSV
+213 IAREAEGSV

-233 VNCETIIEKQMV
+233 VNCGSKIENQMV
-245 NELLGKV
+245 NELLGKI
-252 SKLEVLSLLELIMQG
+252 SKSDTLNLLELVIKG
-267 KTNDTLKIAR
+267 KTAEALKR
-277 SFIAGNTSPKLL
+277 SRDFMVGNTSAATL
-289 LQELLECLHFIS
+289 LQELLGCLHLIS
-301 VSSLMDNELIGDDYS
+301 VSSLGDNDLMSDDYS
-316 YEEKEFADKLSK
+316 IEEKNLAEKLSSK
-328 SADPVTFTSLWQVLF
+328 TDMIILTSLWQILF

-356 TSLEMLLFRACHMS
+356 MSLEMLLLRACHMS
-370 ILPSPDVLIKGI
+370 VLPSPDTLIKSV
-382 LDNGTDSKMHVYNL
+382 LDSGSDSMMHVYNM
-396 ERKSSLKTKEKD
+396 EKKSVLKTPEKS
-408 EIVTPTES
+408 EIINKPQSNVKNTETERS
-416 NSKITDLDK
+416 DSS
-425 PEETAD
+425 
-431 NRAVKEIL
+431 AVKEIL
-439 DIFPGAIVK
+439 DIFPGATVK

>member
-1 MKLSAE
+1 MSVE
-7 PYKVLALKYRPS
+7 PYKVLALKYRPT

-31 KTLRNAFLSKRVGHA
+31 KTLRNSFLSNRVGHA
-46 FLLHGDR
+46 FLLHGER

-59 TARLIAKALNCLEKK
+59 TARLIAKAINCTEKK
-74 EGDVEPCNSCS
+74 DGDVEPCNTCS
-85 NCKSIQLGRHVD
+85 NCNSIQLGRHVD

-172 TILSRVN
+172 TILSRVS
-179 RFDLKRLEIDILMK
+179 RFDLKRLENVALIN
-193 HLLEILQREGL
+193 HLTEILQREGL
-204 KAEKEALKT
+204 SAEKEALKT
-213 IAREAAGSV
+213 IAREAEGSV

-233 VNCETIIEKQMV
+233 VNCGSKIEIQMV
-245 NELLGKV
+245 NELLGKI
-252 SKLEVLSLLELIMQG
+252 SKSDTLNLLELFIKG
-267 KTNDTLKIAR
+267 ETAEVLKR
-277 SFIAGNTSPKLL
+277 SRDFMIGNTSAATL
-289 LQELLECLHFIS
+289 LQELLGCLHLIS
-301 VSSLMDNELIGDDYS
+301 VSSLGDNDLISDDYS
-316 YEEKEFADKLSK
+316 IEEKKLAEKLSSK
-328 SADPVTFTSLWQVLF
+328 TDTIFLTSLWQILF

-356 TSLEMLLFRACHMS
+356 TSLEMLLLRACYMS
-370 ILPSPDVLIKGI
+370 ILPSPDTLIKSV
-382 LDNGTDSKMHVYNL
+382 LDSGSDNMKHVYNM
-396 ERKSSLKTKEKD
+396 EKKSVLKTPEKS
-408 EIVTPTES
+408 EIMSSPQSKLENTETERS
-416 NSKITDLDK
+416 DSS
-425 PEETAD
+425 
-431 NRAVKEIL
+431 AVKEIL
-439 DIFPGAIVK
+439 DIFPGATVK

>member
-1 MKLSAE
+1 MSVE
-7 PYKVLALKYRPS
+7 PYKVLALKYRPT

-31 KTLRNAFLSKRVGHA
+31 KTLRNSFLSNRVGHA

-59 TARLIAKALNCLEKK
+59 TARLIAKAINCTEKK
-74 EGDVEPCNSCS
+74 DGDVEPCNTCS
-85 NCKSIQLGRHVD
+85 NCNSIQLGRHVD

-179 RFDLKRLEIDILMK
+179 RFDLKRLENVVLIN
-193 HLLEILQREGL
+193 HLIEILQREGL
-204 KAEKEALKT
+204 SAEKEALKT
-213 IAREAAGSV
+213 IAREAEGSV

-233 VNCETIIEKQMV
+233 VNCGSKIENQMV
-245 NELLGKV
+245 NELLGKI
-252 SKLEVLSLLELIMQG
+252 SKSDTLNLLELIIKG
-267 KTNDTLKIAR
+267 RTTEALKR
-277 SFIAGNTSPKLL
+277 SRDFIAGNTSAATL
-289 LQELLECLHFIS
+289 LQELLGCLHLIS
-301 VSSLMDNELIGDDYS
+301 VSSLGDNDLMSDDYS
-316 YEEKEFADKLSK
+316 IEEKKLAEKLSSK
-328 SADPVTFTSLWQVLF
+328 TDMIILTSLWQILF

-356 TSLEMLLFRACHMS
+356 TSLEMLLIRASHMS
-370 ILPSPDVLIKGI
+370 IMPSPDTLIKSVLESGS
-382 LDNGTDSKMHVYNL
+382 DNMMHVYNMEKKSVL
-396 ERKSSLKTKEKD
+396 KMPEKSEIINQPQSNVENTETERSDSS
-408 EIVTPTES
+408 
-416 NSKITDLDK
+416 
-425 PEETAD
+425 
-431 NRAVKEIL
+431 AVKEIL
-439 DIFPGAIVK
+439 DIFPGATVK

>member
-1 MKLSAE
+1 MSIE
-7 PYKVLALKYRPS
+7 PYKVLALKYRPTK
-19 QFSELVGQDTLV
+19 FSELVGQDTLV
-31 KTLRNAFLSKRVGHA
+31 KTLKNSFLSKRVGHA

-59 TARLIAKALNCLEKK
+59 TARLIAKAINCTGEKD
-74 EGDVEPCNSCS
+74 GDVEPCNACS
-85 NCKSIQLGRHVD
+85 NCQSIQIGRHVD

-179 RFDLKRLEIDILMK
+179 RFDLKRLEVEVLAK
-193 HLLEILQREGL
+193 HLLEILEREGL
-204 KAEKEALKT
+204 SSEKEALKT
-213 IAREAAGSV
+213 IAREAEGSV

-233 VNCETIIEKQMV
+233 VNCESKIENQMV
-245 NELLGKV
+245 NELLGKIA
-252 SKLEVLSLLELIMQG
+252 KTDTLYLLELIIEG
-267 KTNDTLKIAR
+267 KTKEVLKR
-277 SFIAGNTSPKLL
+277 SRDFIAGNTSPSVL

-301 VSSLMDNELIGDDYS
+301 ISSLHDNDLIGDNYS
-316 YEEKEFADKLSK
+316 IEEKKIAEKLSGRT
-328 SADPVTFTSLWQVLF
+328 DTVILTSLWQILF
-343 KGIDELRVASEPI
+343 KGIDEMRVASEPI
-356 TSLEMLLFRACHMS
+356 TSLEMLLLRACHMS
-370 ILPSPDVLIKGI
+370 IMPSPDTLIKSV
-382 LDNGTDSKMHVYNL
+382 LDNGFDSTMRVYNM
-396 ERKSSLKTKEKD
+396 ERKSFLKTPEKN
-408 EIVTPTES
+408 EIMQQPIGETEKNIAIDSSDDSSDS
-416 NSKITDLDK
+416 N
-425 PEETAD
+425 
-431 NRAVKEIL
+431 AVKEIL
-439 DIFPGAIVK
+439 DIFPGATVK

>member
-1 MKLSAE
+1 MSVE
-7 PYKVLALKYRPS
+7 PYKVLALKYRPT

-31 KTLRNAFLSKRVGHA
+31 KTLRNSFLSNRVGHA

-59 TARLIAKALNCLEKK
+59 TARLIAKAINCTEKK
-74 EGDVEPCNSCS
+74 DGDVEPCNTCS
-85 NCKSIQLGRHVD
+85 NCNSIQLGRHVD

-179 RFDLKRLEIDILMK
+179 RFDLKRLENVVLIN
-193 HLLEILQREGL
+193 HLTEILQREGL
-204 KAEKEALKT
+204 SAEKEALKT
-213 IAREAAGSV
+213 IAREAEGSV

-233 VNCETIIEKQMV
+233 VNCGSKIEIQMV
-245 NELLGKV
+245 NELLGKI
-252 SKLEVLSLLELIMQG
+252 SKSDTLNLLELVIKG
-267 KTNDTLKIAR
+267 ETAEALKR
-277 SFIAGNTSPKLL
+277 SRDFMVGNTSAATL
-289 LQELLECLHFIS
+289 LQELLGCLHLIS
-301 VSSLMDNELIGDDYS
+301 VSSLGDNDLISDDYS
-316 YEEKEFADKLSK
+316 IEEKNLAEKLSSK
-328 SADPVTFTSLWQVLF
+328 TDTIILTSLWQILF

-356 TSLEMLLFRACHMS
+356 MSLEMLLLRACHMS
-370 ILPSPDVLIKGI
+370 VLPSPDTLIKSV
-382 LDNGTDSKMHVYNL
+382 LDSGSDSMMHVYNM
-396 ERKSSLKTKEKD
+396 EKKSVLKTPEKS
-408 EIVTPTES
+408 EIM
-416 NSKITDLDK
+416 DK
-425 PEETAD
+425 PQSNVENTETERSD
-431 NRAVKEIL
+431 SSAVKEIL
-439 DIFPGAIVK
+439 DIFPGATVK